1 MAGAHG
7 WQRDAVAI
15 HRAEVNTQQA
25 FQSAYEHHRAGRLAQ
40 AEAAA
45 REVVAAQPG
54 HADALHLLGVI
65 AGQMGRAT
73 DAAEWLRR
81 AVECRGDD
89 PEFRKNLGV
98 ALKSSGFAEEA
109 IAEFRAAVALKPD
122 YAEAHMILG
131 NTLYQAA
138 RPGEAIAAY
147 RCATELAPEAPETHS
162 QLGNALFAIGRH
174 EEAITSYRA
183 ALRLRPAFAT
193 ACFNLG
199 VALRAAGRREEAI
212 AALREVLRLAPGHAK
227 AAAHL
232 GDTLREQERLAENIA
247 AYRDALNLKPDSPD
261 VKHLQ
266 AALAGDGSA
275 TTAPESFV
283 RNMFDAYAADFDADL
298 TGNLGYRVPEML
310 LEAVTVAVPGRR
322 LDVLDLGCG
331 TGLCG
336 AQFRPV
342 ADKLVGVDLS
352 PAMLAKAEA
361 RKVYDRLIT
370 GEITEV
376 MREFENA
383 FDVLLAADVFVYIGD
398 LDSTFAAA
406 ARTLRAGGLFAFS
419 VERHDGEGFLLNS
432 RVRFAHSLAYVRKVA
447 AAHSF
452 TEVHVRE
459 IAVRSIGASD
469 ARGWIVVLGK

>member
-1 MAGAHG
+1 M
-7 WQRDAVAI
+7 
-15 HRAEVNTQQA
+15 NTQQA
-25 FQSAYEHHRAGRLAQ
+25 FQLACEHHRSGRLAE
-40 AEAAA
+40 AEAVT
-45 REVVAAQPG
+45 RELLHAEPQ

-65 AGQMGRAT
+65 AGQTGRKM
-73 DAAEWLRR
+73 DAVDWLRR
-81 AVECRGDD
+81 AVECRGDH
-89 PEFRKNLGV
+89 PEFRKNFGI
-98 ALKSSGFAEEA
+98 ALKNAGLIEDS

-122 YAEAHMILG
+122 YAEAHKNLG
-131 NTLYQAA
+131 NALHQSAQLD
-138 RPGEAIAAY
+138 EAIAAY
-147 RCATELAPEAPETHS
+147 RSAIAAQPGFAEAHAN
-162 QLGNALFAIGRH
+162 LGNSLFAAGRH
-174 EEAITSYRA
+174 EEAIAEYRE
-183 ALRLRPAFAT
+183 ALRLHPAFAT
-193 ACFNLG
+193 VCFNLG
-199 VALRAAGRREEAI
+199 VALRAAGRREEAV
-212 AALREVLRLAPGHAK
+212 AAFRETLRLAPGHAK
-227 AAAHL
+227 AEAHL
-232 GDTLREQERLAENIA
+232 GELLREQERLAENIA

-261 VKHLQ
+261 MKHLQ
-266 AALAGDGSA
+266 AALTGDGLA

-298 TGNLGYRVPEML
+298 TDNLGYRVPELL
-310 LEAVTVAVPGRR
+310 LEIITAIAPGRR
-322 LDVLDLGCG
+322 FDILDLGCG

-361 RKVYDRLIT
+361 RRVYDRLIT
-370 GEITEV
+370 GEITAA

-383 FDVLLAADVFVYIGD
+383 FDVLLAADVFVYVGD

-432 RVRFAHSLAYVRKVA
+432 RVRFVHSLAYVRKVA

-452 TEVHVRE
+452 TEVHLCE

-469 ARGWIVVLGK
+469 ARGWIVVLRK